1 MTSSHQSWILRC
13 RCLKIPLFLG
23 KMKNLVEKVAR
34 ARGCNHSCPCVWR
47 LSGCVFLKI
56 EAKQKKTWR
65 PGNENMNFE
74 PSKSS
79 RSYHVRHIF
88 LQETAVFLVGESWE
102 FAQGL
107 LKTGRKYQGCEE
119 NKKRRN
125 MAWNWSFPL
134 SLKSGQLDSHLLTY
148 HCQES
153 AGKGLLRKLQ
163 LYSYHQPK
171 TNWMRNTLWWTN
183 MAKKVAH
190 FQ

>member
-13 RCLKIPLFLG
+13 RCLK

-88 LQETAVFLVGESWE
+88 LQETAVFFGWWIMRICTGPPQNREKISGMWRKPKE
-102 FAQGL
+102 KEHGL
-107 LKTGRKYQGCEE
+107 KLELSSLTEE
-119 NKKRRN
+119 WTTRFTLIN
-125 MAWNWSFPL
+125 L
-134 SLKSGQLDSHLLTY
+134 SLSRISWQGAFEEVT
-148 HCQES
+148 
-153 AGKGLLRKLQ
+153 
-163 LYSYHQPK
+163 
-171 TNWMRNTLWWTN
+171 
-183 MAKKVAH
+183 VV
-190 FQ
+190 